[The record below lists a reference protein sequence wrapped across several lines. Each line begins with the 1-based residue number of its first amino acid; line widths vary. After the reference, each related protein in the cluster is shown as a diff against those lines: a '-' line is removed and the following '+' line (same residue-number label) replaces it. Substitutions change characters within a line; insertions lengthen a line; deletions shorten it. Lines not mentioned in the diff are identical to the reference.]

1 MTMRINFILS
11 CTAAAIACAPSMPS
25 PVSLPANQIASRYR
39 ADADRIIAA
48 ALRDSTA
55 YRRVGVLADKF
66 GSRFS
71 GTPQL
76 ELAIDWI
83 LAAMREDGLDNVHS
97 EPVMVPRWI
106 RGEESLQ
113 LVSPRPLRLRM
124 LGLGSSIG
132 TPAAGITAPVLVV
145 SSFDDLKSRA
155 AVARG
160 KIVLYD
166 VPFTTYGQTVQYRTR
181 GASEAARVG
190 AVASLV
196 RTVGPESIQ
205 SPHTGNMRYDTT
217 TNRIP
222 AAAISVEDAM
232 MLHRFQNTG
241 EQIVV
246 TLRMGA
252 TTGPDAQSRNVVAE
266 LRGSERPEEVVV
278 VSGHIDSWDVG
289 QGTMDDAGG
298 AFAAW
303 EAVRLIKQLGL
314 KPRRTLRVVMWTNE
328 ENGARGA
335 AAYRD
340 AHRAEVG
347 KHVLAI
353 ESDGGTFNPVG
364 FGVNGTTQ
372 TVTAA
377 QMISPL
383 LTPIGAGKVNAEPD
397 ADTDIAP
404 LVALGVPGMGLRV
417 DGTRYFWYHHSE
429 ADTFDKLNAV
439 EVSKCV
445 AALAIMSYVVADMP
459 DALPRGDSTKA
470 R

>member
-1 MTMRINFILS
+1 MIVRTAPIAL
-11 CTAAAIACAPSMPS
+11 TAALIACAPSIPR
-25 PVSLPANQIASRYR
+25 PVTVPANEIAVHYQS
-39 ADADRIIAA
+39 DAGRIISA

-55 YRRVGVLADKF
+55 YRRVGVIADKF

-76 ELAIDWI
+76 EMAIDWI
-83 LAAMREDGLDNVHS
+83 LAAMRQDGLENVHG
-97 EPVMVPRWI
+97 EPAMVPHWI
-106 RGEESLQ
+106 RGEESLY

-132 TPAAGITAPVLVV
+132 TPAEGITAPVLVV
-145 SSFDDLKSRA
+145 SSFDDLKLRA
-155 AVARG
+155 AEARG
-160 KIVLYD
+160 KIVLFD
-166 VPFTTYGQTVQYRTR
+166 VPFTTYGNTVQYRTR

-205 SPHTGNMRYDTT
+205 SPHTGNMRYDSTAA
-217 TNRIP
+217 RIP
-222 AAAISVEDAM
+222 GAAISVEDAM
-232 MLHRFQNTG
+232 MLHRMQNAG
-241 EQIVV
+241 ERVVV

-252 TTGPDAQSRNVVAE
+252 TSGADVQSRNVVAE
-266 LRGSERPEEVVV
+266 LRGSERPDEVVIL
-278 VSGHIDSWDVG
+278 SGHVDSWDVG

-314 KPRRTLRVVMWTNE
+314 RPRRTLRVVMWTNE

-340 AHRAEVG
+340 AHRSDIG

-353 ESDGGTFNPVG
+353 ESDNGTFTPLG
-364 FGVNGTTQ
+364 FGVNGTAQ
-372 TVTAA
+372 TTTVA

-383 LTPIGAGKVNAEPD
+383 LSPTGAGKIEADPNV
-397 ADTDIAP
+397 DTDIAP

-429 ADTFDKLNAV
+429 ADTFDKLNAL

-445 AALAIMSYVVADMP
+445 AALAIMGYVVADMP
-459 DALPRGDSTKA
+459 DPLPRGTPTQGK
-470 R
+470 

>member
-1 MTMRINFILS
+1 MTRRIHLIALS
-11 CTAAAIACAPSMPS
+11 AALIACAPAS
-25 PVSLPANQIASRYR
+25 PNTATVPANPIATRYR

-55 YRRVGVLADKF
+55 YRRVGIIADRF
-66 GSRFS
+66 GSRLS

-76 ELAIDWI
+76 EMAIDWI
-83 LAAMREDGLDNVHS
+83 LATMREDGFENVHG
-97 EPVMVPRWI
+97 EPVMVPHWI

-113 LVSPRPLRLRM
+113 LISPRTLRLHM

-132 TPAAGITAPVLVV
+132 TPAEGITAPVVVV
-145 SSFDDLKSRA
+145 SSFDDLKLRA
-155 AVARG
+155 ADARG

-166 VPFTTYGQTVQYRTR
+166 VPFTTYGATVQYRTR
-181 GASEAARVG
+181 GAIEAARVG

-196 RTVGPESIQ
+196 RTVGPESMR
-205 SPHTGNMRYDTT
+205 SPHTGNMRYDSTVS
-217 TNRIP
+217 RIP
-222 AAAISVEDAM
+222 GAAVSVEDAM
-232 MLHRFQNTG
+232 MLHRMQNAG
-241 EQIVV
+241 ERVVV

-252 TTGPDAQSRNVVAE
+252 TTAPDAQSRNVVGE
-266 LRGSERPEEVVV
+266 LRGSEKPDEVVV
-278 VSGHIDSWDVG
+278 LGGHIDSWDVG

-314 KPRRTLRVVMWTNE
+314 RPRRTLRVVMWTNE

-340 AHRAEVG
+340 AHRADIG

-353 ESDGGTFNPVG
+353 ESDGGTFNPIG
-364 FGVNGTTQ
+364 FGVNGTAQ
-372 TVTAA
+372 TVAAA
-377 QMISPL
+377 QMVSPL
-383 LTPIGAGKVNAEPD
+383 LSSIGASKLEGESD

-404 LVALGVPGMGLRV
+404 LVALGVPGAGLRV

-429 ADTFDKLNAV
+429 ADTFDKLNAQ
-439 EVSKCV
+439 EVAKCV
-445 AALAIMSYVVADMP
+445 AALAVMAYVAADMP
-459 DALPRGDSTKA
+459 DPLPRGDST
-470 R
+470 RVR